1 MSNMIYSTSSIESN
15 YYEHSNKIQSYIS
28 HGVVMVESI
37 NNDLLVMTC
46 DAIQRFSDSHSFE
59 GIVIKSDI
67 RNYTVGEKYTFYN
80 NYFNVV
86 DCEMIISTIEKRE
99 SGWSIND
106 YKNKTRVRPRTIQD
120 IRNDKLEKLLK

>member
-1 MSNMIYSTSSIESN
+1 MIYSTPSSQSN
-15 YYEHSNKIQSYIS
+15 NYEYSNKIQSYIS
-28 HGVVMVESI
+28 HGVVMAESI

-46 DAIQRFSDSHSFE
+46 DGIQLYSDSHSFE

-67 RNYTVGEKYTFYN
+67 RNYTVGQKYTFYN

-86 DCEMIISTIEKRE
+86 ECEMIIRTIEKRE

-106 YKNKTRVRPRTIQD
+106 YKNKTRVRGRTIQD
-120 IRNDKLEKLLK
+120 IRDDKLEKILQ

>member
-1 MSNMIYSTSSIESN
+1 MIYSTPSSQSN
-15 YYEHSNKIQSYIS
+15 NYEYSNKIQSYIS
-28 HGVVMVESI
+28 HGVVMAESI

-46 DAIQRFSDSHSFE
+46 DGIQLYSDSHRFE

-67 RNYTVGEKYTFYN
+67 RNYTVGQKYTFYN

-86 DCEMIISTIEKRE
+86 ECEMIINPIEKRK

-106 YKNKTRVRPRTIQD
+106 YKNKTRVRGRTIQD
-120 IRNDKLEKLLK
+120 IRDDKLEKILQ

>member
-1 MSNMIYSTSSIESN
+1 MRY
-15 YYEHSNKIQSYIS
+15 
-28 HGVVMVESI
+28 GVVMVESI
-37 NNDLLVMTC
+37 NNDLIVMTC
-46 DAIQRFSDSHSFE
+46 DDIQVYSDSHSFV

-86 DCEMIISTIEKRE
+86 DCEMIIRTIEKRK

-106 YKNKTRVRPRTIQD
+106 YKNKTRVRARTIGD
-120 IRNDKLEKLLK
+120 IRNDKLIKIGI

>member
-1 MSNMIYSTSSIESN
+1 MKYSEPSIESN
-15 YYEHSNKIQSYIS
+15 FHEHRNKIQSYIS

-46 DAIQRFSDSHSFE
+46 DNIQRYSDSHSFE

-67 RNYTVGEKYTFYN
+67 SNYKVGQKYTFYN

-86 DCEMIISTIEKRE
+86 DCEMIISTIEKRK

-120 IRNDKLEKLLK
+120 IRDEKLIKIGI

>member
-1 MSNMIYSTSSIESN
+1 MIYSTPSIESN
-15 YYEHSNKIQSYIS
+15 FYENRNKIQSYIS

-46 DAIQRFSDSHSFE
+46 DGIQRSSDSHSFE

-67 RNYTVGEKYTFYN
+67 RNYTVGQKYTFYN

-86 DCEMIISTIEKRE
+86 ECEMIIRTIEKRE

>member
-1 MSNMIYSTSSIESN
+1 MIYSTPPIESN
-15 YYEHSNKIQSYIS
+15 FYEHSNKTQPYMRY
-28 HGVVMVESI
+28 GVVMVESI
-37 NNDLLVMTC
+37 NNDLIVMTC
-46 DAIQRFSDSHSFE
+46 DDIQVYSDSHSFV

-86 DCEMIISTIEKRE
+86 DCEMIIRTIEKRK

-106 YKNKTRVRPRTIQD
+106 YKNKTRVRARTIGD
-120 IRNDKLEKLLK
+120 IRNDKLIKIGI